1 MSTIQEACAA
11 ADWAVVGVSEA
22 RHKFG
27 RQIFEHLRAHG
38 YRVQAVNPRV
48 APALADGTPVRA
60 SLRDLVPIPTVVNV
74 VVPPSEAE
82 AILEVCRELGVA
94 MVWFQPGAE
103 DPEAIARAVRAGQR
117 VIHGGPCALIEAHG
131 PDR

>member
-1 MSTIQEACAA
+1 MSTIQDAIAA
-11 ADWAVVGVSEA
+11 AEWAVVGVSEA

-48 APALADGTPVRA
+48 APALEDGTPVRA
-60 SLRDLVPIPTVVNV
+60 SLRDLDPIPTVVNV

-82 AILEVCRELGVA
+82 GILEVCRELGVA
-94 MVWFQPGAE
+94 IVWFQPGAE
-103 DPEAIARAVRAGQR
+103 DLEAIARARATGQH
-117 VIHGGPCALIEAHG
+117 VIHGGACALVEAQG